1 VPQDQPTESESVSSL
16 PRPLLAVAIGL
27 PVLLAVAVAAVGL
40 VLGTSGAADP
50 ALPTADNSGPLA
62 LVPVTAPAA
71 ESPDCTSLLGKLPLT
86 LVSAGATLPRREI
99 ATPAPAGAVAW
110 GDAEHKPL
118 VLRCGLDRPG
128 ELTPTSQLRVISD
141 VQWLEVKDADAATWF
156 AVDRPVVIAL
166 TVPSD
171 AGTGPLQDVST
182 TIRDSLPKGP
192 VQTQG

>member
-1 VPQDQPTESESVSSL
+1 MPQDQPTESESVSSL

-50 ALPTADNSGPLA
+50 ALPTAGNSGPLA

-71 ESPDCTSLLGKLPLT
+71 ESPECATLLGKLPLSV
-86 LVSAGATLPRREI
+86 VSDGATLPRRDL
-99 ATPAPAGAVAW
+99 ASPAPPGALAW
-110 GDAEHKPL
+110 GDAQHDPL

-128 ELTPTSQLRVISD
+128 ELTPTAQLRVISD
-141 VQWLEVKDADAATWF
+141 VQWLEVRGSESSTWF
-156 AVDRPVVIAL
+156 AVDRPVYIAL
-166 TVPSD
+166 TVPSS

>member
-1 VPQDQPTESESVSSL
+1 VPQDQPTEPESVSSL

-40 VLGTSGAADP
+40 VLGTTGAADP
-50 ALPTADNSGPLA
+50 ALPTAANSGPLA

-71 ESPDCTSLLGKLPLT
+71 ESSECTTLLGKLPLT
-86 LVSAGATLPRREI
+86 VVSDGANLPRREL
-99 ATPAPAGAVAW
+99 ATPAPPGTLAW

-128 ELTPTSQLRVISD
+128 ELSPTAQLRVISD
-141 VQWLEVKDADAATWF
+141 VQWLEVQGGGSSTWYV
-156 AVDRPVVIAL
+156 VDRPVFLAL
-166 TVPSD
+166 TVPAE

-182 TIRDSLPKGP
+182 TIRDNLPKEP
-192 VQTQG
+192 VKTTP

>member
-1 VPQDQPTESESVSSL
+1 
-16 PRPLLAVAIGL
+16 VAIGL

-50 ALPTADNSGPLA
+50 ASPSATNSGPLA

-71 ESPDCTSLLGKLPLT
+71 ESPECTTLLGKLPLS
-86 LVSAGATLPRREI
+86 LVSDGATLPRREL

-110 GDAEHKPL
+110 GDVEHEPL

-128 ELTPTSQLRVISD
+128 ELTPTARLRVISD
-141 VQWLEVKDADAATWF
+141 VQWLEVQGADSSTWF
-156 AVDRPVVIAL
+156 AVDRPVFIAL